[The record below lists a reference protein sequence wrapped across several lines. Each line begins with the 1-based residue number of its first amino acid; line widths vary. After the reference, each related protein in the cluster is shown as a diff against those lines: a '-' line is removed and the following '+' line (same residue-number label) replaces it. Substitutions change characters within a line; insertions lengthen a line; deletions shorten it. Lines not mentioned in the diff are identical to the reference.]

1 MEAVRARGRGRGRQR
16 ERERERERERGVGHG
31 RRGYAQDNISDDI
44 RATLMRSCGQT
55 QTDGRICNP
64 TRAQLACFSVFT
76 VVYFVFYFCITVFL
90 RYCIYCTVKY
100 STVMCSIELMSFV
113 TFQYFHFWLLW
124 KPLLEKK
131 QNKNCKCCIEL
142 HRMIT
147 DELNKK
153 QWKLKTA
160 VFYIKYTSVLLLI
173 WKCIHMMQVCIILSS
188 ESHFDKGLLGFDS
201 KVSIRHRCEW
211 FISQCCVLCACV

>member
-1 MEAVRARGRGRGRQR
+1 MKSHRYHWENTSIQNTKHIGWLKTLRHTPENTYLQNWSPISQPQIDLSWAILRALQAWRQW
-16 ERERERERERGVGHG
+16 EQEVEEEEDKERERERGVGHG

-147 DELNKK
+147 D
-153 QWKLKTA
+153 
-160 VFYIKYTSVLLLI
+160 
-173 WKCIHMMQVCIILSS
+173 
-188 ESHFDKGLLGFDS
+188 
-201 KVSIRHRCEW
+201 
-211 FISQCCVLCACV
+211 